1 MGGQGPPHA
10 RLDTATARARPPRGA
25 ARHAAGRLHARR
37 HHRGRG
43 DDAAARHGRGRHRR
57 HRRGRLRDVPPERA
71 LASAGLRRDAGQPG
85 RHRVREGPRPPGAG
99 RRRRYGPLA
108 GPRAARPICAGDQD
122 ARQPAARL
130 PARPRA
136 PRDRG
141 RRVRRDVRADHARGY
156 PRGDRGGDPRR
167 ARRRDAARDPPGRR
181 PLPRGRTGV
190 ARRAVR
196 GAGRPVRAPRRFHGG
211 RAHLLGARPGAAPR
225 GRADARRVPGR
236 RGARRPAAGDSRLL
250 PAEMTLSLV
259 VLMLGLLV
267 AGASAAVGVAAAAVS
282 QLELTRWVAYK
293 LRGGRAAAR
302 VLDNPGR
309 VLATANA
316 LTTMGV
322 IAAAAAVPALLAQAT
337 PTFLFVFTVTA
348 GVPLFVSAAYLVP
361 RVAGRRWAEPIVAR
375 AVPWLERVGRPLA
388 PFIPS
393 RDPSRRTTLAAVLSG
408 ADTGALASAG
418 EMAVVSGVLAFAHR
432 PVKELMTPRTAIV
445 AIPEGL
451 LAAEA
456 AHVCAQ
462 SGYSRYPV
470 YRGSLDDVV
479 GVAHAFDLLALQP
492 DAPVPVR
499 PALVVPATTRAADLM
514 LEMQRGRSHLAVVLD
529 EFGGTAGVVT
539 LEDLLRDLVE
549 EIFGERAALP
559 AAAAA
564 ASAGVLEVDANA
576 PLGRIEAAFGVGL
589 ASPGVQSVGGL
600 LIQALGRIPRPGERF
615 LLRGFEF
622 DILAATATR
631 VERVAVRPGP
641 VRAVPLDR
649 AEERG

>member
-108 GPRAARPICAGDQD
+108 GPRAARPVCAGDQD

-259 VLMLGLLV
+259 VLILGLLV

-309 VLATANA
+309 VLA
-316 LTTMGV
+316 V
-322 IAAAAAVPALLAQAT
+322 
-337 PTFLFVFTVTA
+337 
-348 GVPLFVSAAYLVP
+348 
-361 RVAGRRWAEPIVAR
+361 
-375 AVPWLERVGRPLA
+375 
-388 PFIPS
+388 
-393 RDPSRRTTLAAVLSG
+393 
-408 ADTGALASAG
+408 
-418 EMAVVSGVLAFAHR
+418 AHR
-432 PVKELMTPRTAIV
+432 PVKDLMTPRTAIV
-445 AIPEGL
+445 AIPDGL

-456 AHVCAQ
+456 AHVCMQ
-462 SGYSRYPV
+462 SRYSRYPV
-470 YRGSLDDVV
+470 YHGSLDEIA
-479 GVAHAFDLLALQP
+479 GVAHAFDLLQLQP

-499 PALVVPATTRAADLM
+499 PALAVPAATRAADLM

-529 EFGGTAGVVT
+529 EFGGTAGLVT
-539 LEDLLRDLVE
+539 FEDLLSDLMS
-549 EIFGERAALP
+549 EIFEPEPEEPTREAPVRVVELEGSAPASRL
-559 AAAAA
+559 AAAFD
-564 ASAGVLEVDANA
+564 VT
-576 PLGRIEAAFGVGL
+576 LGSR
-589 ASPGVQSVGGL
+589 
-600 LIQALGRIPRPGERF
+600 
-615 LLRGFEF
+615 
-622 DILAATATR
+622 
-631 VERVAVRPGP
+631 
-641 VRAVPLDR
+641 
-649 AEERG
+649 

>member
-108 GPRAARPICAGDQD
+108 GPRAARPVCAGDQD

-181 PLPRGRTGV
+181 PLPRGRTG
-190 ARRAVR
+190 
-196 GAGRPVRAPRRFHGG
+196 
-211 RAHLLGARPGAAPR
+211 GARPGAAPR

-259 VLMLGLLV
+259 VLILGLLV

-375 AVPWLERVGRPLA
+375 AVPWLERVGRPLG
-388 PFIPS
+388 PFIPT

-432 PVKELMTPRTAIV
+432 PVKDLMTPRTAIV
-445 AIPEGL
+445 AIPDGL

-456 AHVCAQ
+456 AHVCMQ
-462 SGYSRYPV
+462 SRYSRYPV
-470 YRGSLDDVV
+470 YHGSLDEIAV
-479 GVAHAFDLLALQP
+479 VAHAFDLLQLQP

-499 PALVVPATTRAADLM
+499 PALAVPAATRAADLM

-529 EFGGTAGVVT
+529 EFGGTAGLVT
-539 LEDLLRDLVE
+539 FEDLLSDLMS
-549 EIFGERAALP
+549 EIFEPEPEEPTREAPVRVVELEGSAP
-559 AAAAA
+559 A
-564 ASAGVLEVDANA
+564 SRLEEAFDVT
-576 PLGRIEAAFGVGL
+576 LGSR
-589 ASPGVQSVGGL
+589 GVQTVGGL
-600 LIQALGRIPRPGERF
+600 LVQALGRIPRAGER
-615 LLRGFEF
+615 LTLKGLEF
-622 DILAATATR
+622 DILTATATR

-641 VRAVPLDR
+641 VRAIALDR
-649 AEERG
+649 PEDGA